1 MIPYNKMKF
10 RIVEYF
16 SRMFENPKIFRNY
29 IMVVLFACIL
39 SGMLSY
45 QYQKLWGVF
54 QGCAWDG
61 AFAWAM
67 RSMLTAYV
75 MTPIAMFFSMHMI
88 RNDFTSVNVIRYKN
102 RRKLWYKQSLELY
115 GIALIT
121 IALDMIISFIVAH
134 VYNGVWWNFSSTNSL
149 FFWATKIM
157 DVNFNIPIKIL
168 LVLFINSGEVYVV
181 LMGGLL
187 VYWLLDSKI
196 ITMLAILLF
205 CYSENRYLHLLFTKS
220 GWGDYYNELVDS
232 KLYVSSL
239 LRIIIGILIIMLI
252 SFFITGRKDFINGD
266 KAEQ

>member
-1 MIPYNKMKF
+1 MIPYNKMIF

-45 QYQKLWGVF
+45 QYQKLRGVF

-75 MTPIAMFFSMHMI
+75 MTPMAMIFSMHMI
-88 RNDFTSVNVIRYKN
+88 RNDFASVNVIRYKN

-115 GIALIT
+115 GIAIIT
-121 IALDMIISFIVAH
+121 ITLDMIISFVVADA
-134 VYNGVWWNFSSTNSL
+134 YTGVWWNFSSTDSL
-149 FFWATKIM
+149 FFWATGIM
-157 DVNFNIPIKIL
+157 DVNFNIPIKL
-168 LVLFINSGEVYVV
+168 LLALFINSGEVYVV
-181 LMGGLL
+181 LIGGQLI
-187 VYWLLDSKI
+187 YWLFDSKI
-196 ITMLAILLF
+196 ITMLATLLF
-205 CYSENRYLHLLFTKS
+205 CFSENRYLHILFTKN
-220 GWGDYYNELVDS
+220 GWKDFYNELVNS
-232 KLYVSSL
+232 KQYLSSL
-239 LRIIIGILIIMLI
+239 LRIIIGILIIMMI
-252 SFFITGRKDFINGD
+252 SFFITGRKDFINGE

>member
-10 RIVEYF
+10 RVMEYF

-29 IMVVLFACIL
+29 IMAVLFACVL
-39 SGMLSY
+39 SGTLSY
-45 QYQKLWGVF
+45 QFQIHMAVF

-88 RNDFTSVNVIRYKN
+88 RNDFASVNVIRYKT

-121 IALDMIISFIVAH
+121 ITLDMIISFIVAFA
-134 VYNGVWWNFSSTNSL
+134 YNGIWWNFSSTGSL
-149 FFWATKIM
+149 FFWETGIM
-157 DVNFNIPIKIL
+157 DVNFNIPIKL
-168 LVLFINSGEVYVV
+168 LMALFINSGEIYVV
-181 LMGGLL
+181 LIGSLF
-187 VYWLLDSKI
+187 VYWLFDSKI
-196 ITMLAILLF
+196 ITMLVTLLF
-205 CYSENRYLHLLFTKS
+205 CFCENRYLHVLFTKS
-220 GWGDYYNELVDS
+220 GWNDYYSELVNS
-232 KLYVSSL
+232 KLYISSL
-239 LRIIIGILIIMLI
+239 LRIIIGFLIIMMI
-252 SFFITGRKDFINGD
+252 SFFITSRKDFINGE